1 MRWKHA
7 RLALGVV
14 TACWAFYTLL
24 SFFAPPSANAHL
36 KLSPTALFLLRLT
49 IIIPLYF
56 IWTTAARGASNF
68 KRYALLVHGGAEGRA
83 INDIANGLL
92 WTLAYLIMLSL
103 GGSLLQFFV
112 QWRYFDVL
120 VVLRDHLPV
129 VAALI
134 GFFLLYRGSDGLRHT
149 AQFTTWTPSTFI
161 MLAGFAAF
169 SIGFVLAFT
178 LAVPDSPT
186 RTSMD
191 IMPRGL
197 LLTTQ
202 IMPYLAAWFM
212 GILAGVNI
220 AKFAAN
226 VKGVLYR
233 RALRNVVLGIWGVV
247 VFSVILQALTLASR
261 YLLNWSVAGVILL
274 VYALMAFYSFGFIL
288 INSGA
293 KSLTRLEVPE

>member
-1 MRWKHA
+1 
-7 RLALGVV
+7 
-14 TACWAFYTLL
+14 
-24 SFFAPPSANAHL
+24 
-36 KLSPTALFLLRLT
+36 
-49 IIIPLYF
+49 
-56 IWTTAARGASNF
+56 
-68 KRYALLVHGGAEGRA
+68 
-83 INDIANGLL
+83 
-92 WTLAYLIMLSL
+92 
-103 GGSLLQFFV
+103 V

-191 IMPRGL
+191 IIPRGL